1 MSGANGDCSER
12 SSETRRADWSH
23 RWDVVR
29 PALPCASGWK
39 LAAREAFAAR
49 TLGDHERSEI
59 GASCGFLSSRMR
71 ACGHGRAPPRLF
83 QSHRDSVPHSCLAF
97 FAGLHKP
104 LPCIGLIVHIHFT
117 AQDFFL
123 HAFLLPETVSFHH
136 GIPGPKGAHNGI
148 RNLEPCRHTTYCRRR
163 CLYDVPWGCGYQLC
177 YQKRRGSLL

>member
-1 MSGANGDCSER
+1 MYSILIGRCLRGYAVREHAMSGANGDCSER

-83 QSHRDSVPHSCLAF
+83 QPTETLSPTLAWLSLRGSMFRVLSPASPPPFVVSVVSSSF
-97 FAGLHKP
+97 FRHCCSYSRLG
-104 LPCIGLIVHIHFT
+104 
-117 AQDFFL
+117 
-123 HAFLLPETVSFHH
+123 HA
-136 GIPGPKGAHNGI
+136 
-148 RNLEPCRHTTYCRRR
+148 HTT
-163 CLYDVPWGCGYQLC
+163 VTFVTT
-177 YQKRRGSLL
+177 